1 MCECSRAFDKIVK
14 YFCHFWKC
22 CNDFRHSKQSPNI
35 LVIVE
40 NVGKMS
46 GIWNNL
52 QIFLSLLK
60 MLEWFQALETISKC
74 SWHWCK
80 CVGVVRHLIQSSN
93 IFVIVE
99 SVGMMSG
106 TWNHLQLFLS
116 LLKMLEWC
124 QALETISKYSF
135 HWGKCLSV
143 VRHLIPSSNILV
155 IVENVG
161 MMSGIWNNLQIFL
174 SLV

>member
-1 MCECSRAFDKIVK
+1 MLELCQALETISK
-14 YFCHFWKC
+14 YSCHWCKC
-22 CNDFRHSKQSPNI
+22 VSVVGHLIKSSNIFVIFENVGRMSGTRNNTPNI

-80 CVGVVRHLIQSSN
+80 CVSVVRHLIQSSN

-143 VRHLIPSSNILV
+143 VRHLIPS
-155 IVENVG
+155 
-161 MMSGIWNNLQIFL
+161 
-174 SLV
+174 